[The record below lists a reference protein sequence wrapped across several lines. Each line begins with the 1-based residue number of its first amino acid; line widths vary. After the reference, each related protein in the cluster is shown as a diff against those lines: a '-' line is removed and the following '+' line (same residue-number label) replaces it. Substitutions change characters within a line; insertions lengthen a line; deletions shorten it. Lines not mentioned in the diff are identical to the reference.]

1 MALLRH
7 YGVSTDNSLTFEAAF
22 EIPNNCNYNITTVSK
37 INYINIQLNAGQ
49 TIPSTTFTMYT
60 EDFITTDGV
69 LNLYFKQTQNSTTVT
84 KPKIGI
90 GQS

>member
-7 YGVSTDNSLTFEAAF
+7 YGVSTDNSLTFTADF

-69 LNLYFKQTQNSTTVT
+69 LNLYFKQTQNNTTVT
-84 KPKIGI
+84 KPKIGV
-90 GQS
+90 GQ